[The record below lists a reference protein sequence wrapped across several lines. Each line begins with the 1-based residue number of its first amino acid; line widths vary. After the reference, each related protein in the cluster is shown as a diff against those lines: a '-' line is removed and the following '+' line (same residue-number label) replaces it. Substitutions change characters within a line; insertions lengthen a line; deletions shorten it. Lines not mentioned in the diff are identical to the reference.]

1 MRWKFRIRDLVKL
14 VQDLKRKNTSLE
26 DELRLAR
33 ERVAVRDDENRRWEQ
48 ERLDIRSRIE
58 KVLGE
63 IGCWSAWMNPRR
75 WRLTKTIDVEIYGQR
90 YTVNGEAD
98 ESYGSNSPRLLINK

>member
-1 MRWKFRIRDLVKL
+1 MTLDRLDALEIRIRDLVKL
-14 VQDLKRKNTSLE
+14 VQDLKRKNVSLE

-48 ERLDIRSRIE
+48 ERVDIRSRIE

-63 IGCWSAWMNPRR
+63 ID
-75 WRLTKTIDVEIYGQR
+75 LFYLIYER
-90 YTVNGEAD
+90 
-98 ESYGSNSPRLLINK
+98 